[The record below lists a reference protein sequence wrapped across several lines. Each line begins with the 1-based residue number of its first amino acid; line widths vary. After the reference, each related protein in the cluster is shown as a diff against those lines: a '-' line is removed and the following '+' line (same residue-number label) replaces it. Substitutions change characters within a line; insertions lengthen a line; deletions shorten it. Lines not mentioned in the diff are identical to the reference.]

1 MRQRRRAVALN
12 GSTVLEA
19 ESVLARVASVALSWR
34 SRLVQL
40 TAQLSQRGILE
51 TAQPQAHCPPAINCL
66 LSCPPIKDSLPSNAL
81 TPVTRSGAADCS
93 IRCFSEAS

>member
-1 MRQRRRAVALN
+1 MDSHRENTRRDFTRRVALPDPMSRWKDYN
-12 GSTVLEA
+12 
-19 ESVLARVASVALSWR
+19 ALR
-34 SRLVQL
+34 
-40 TAQLSQRGILE
+40 ILE